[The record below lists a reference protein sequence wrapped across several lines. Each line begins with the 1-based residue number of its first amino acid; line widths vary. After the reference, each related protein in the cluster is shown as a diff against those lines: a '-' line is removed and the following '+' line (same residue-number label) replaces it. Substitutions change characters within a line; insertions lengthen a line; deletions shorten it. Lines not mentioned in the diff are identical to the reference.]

1 MNLNVEK
8 FKIIGSTSISNFY
21 KNFKNEKKNN
31 FDICLVA
38 EYPYFLKGSKEDLN
52 SQKEIGSFLTY
63 LSEFINKNKLKLV
76 IIGKRPKIDDISLNE
91 KFPNHLLNK
100 YISERKF
107 YEKFLNSKHLYIPQ
121 DNKILSS
128 YKYSMQSEVTI
139 GTTSTI
145 LRELLSAN
153 KKILACNPFGEKN
166 AEFPIKGICYLE
178 NFDFTKFEQRL
189 KKILNISNSEYF
201 GQLEKDPNHLVKFDK
216 NSLANDII
224 IKEIKNSLKHA

>member
-1 MNLNVEK
+1 
-8 FKIIGSTSISNFY
+8 
-21 KNFKNEKKNN
+21 
-31 FDICLVA
+31 
-38 EYPYFLKGSKEDLN
+38 
-52 SQKEIGSFLTY
+52 
-63 LSEFINKNKLKLV
+63 
-76 IIGKRPKIDDISLNE
+76 
-91 KFPNHLLNK
+91 
-100 YISERKF
+100 
-107 YEKFLNSKHLYIPQ
+107 
-121 DNKILSS
+121 
-128 YKYSMQSEVTI
+128 MQSEVTI

-153 KKILACNPFGEKN
+153 KKILACNPFGEKK